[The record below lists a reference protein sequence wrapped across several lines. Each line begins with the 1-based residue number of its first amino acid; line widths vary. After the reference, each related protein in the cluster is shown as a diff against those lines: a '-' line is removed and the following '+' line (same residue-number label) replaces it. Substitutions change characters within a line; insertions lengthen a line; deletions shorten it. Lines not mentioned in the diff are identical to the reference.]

1 MNKEDIKEYFEMF
14 VLNYQPYKDI
24 PEYQAIVKT
33 LIDFYFDHS
42 YNHINLPFKQ
52 AFEQQFIPIEFYNN
66 LLLSIGFPKNIV
78 SLLVEKDKKIL
89 LHSFMDYNRYKGTI
103 DQLRLVG
110 EKFGEDLGIYELF
123 IDLKEIN
130 IVNQKLYT
138 IHNQYYF
145 NLEDVRLYDQLEI
158 NDSLLINND
167 EYIIRDKRYEDEH
180 FRVYLDKIYN
190 GSDYIFEDFMLK
202 RWVFIPEP
210 LYVSPNIAP
219 VVTYLD
225 YERIYQDTKRYFVST
240 EYLTASHKSENLVLP
255 IKSNLLFLD
264 YKKYQDVNSFY
275 NLLAAI
281 FLKEYY
287 NERLVIF
294 FRNGDYSISLGRL
307 YKLWYYVLMKFYN
320 YEIVDDTPTNI
331 VSLDITNPN
340 FDYVINDVEKLLK
353 EYESLID
360 SSGFSIFYHKY
371 ITDKLYITDHQ
382 SSNISFEDYRL
393 ILENEIGTDL
403 INYIDNRIETSS
415 SDIKIYECNHILDE
429 IFNSLITWSVI
440 AKNENIGKNINYFL
454 KILSFITYP
463 LSMSPTYNLIMFLK
477 PYHVEL
483 IKEIS
488 EYLKIRDI
496 GNSAIVKSSIKDFT
510 LKMLQASTFTM
521 SEQILQAITYNTN
534 LNDNAENALIIHGR
548 LYFLSQLIKTLNI
561 VAADLF
567 NVSLEYI
574 REIVNQPNSIHVVFE
589 LHPIIKSLV
598 FALSNANIIL
608 IQNKKEIVNIIDKLD
623 NILINLRPQSQI
635 NTISISPTII
645 NLIDIDSSGYVFSD
659 LDLSINLKTYD
670 DSTLLNPPLE
680 TNKLKTTNV
689 ITHSYNLIK
698 D

>member
-52 AFEQQFIPIEFYNN
+52 AFEEQFIPVEFYDS
-66 LLLSIGFPKNIV
+66 LLLSVGFPKKII
-78 SLLVEKDKKIL
+78 STLVAKDKKIL

-110 EKFGEDLGIYELF
+110 EKFNEEVGIYELF
-123 IDLKEIN
+123 IDLKDIN

-138 IHNQYYF
+138 IHDQYYF

-158 NDSLLINND
+158 NDLLLIDNN
-167 EYIIRDKRYEDEH
+167 EYIIQDKRYEDNH
-180 FRVYLDKIYN
+180 YRIYLDKIYI
-190 GSDYIFEDFMLK
+190 GSDYIIEDFTLK

-210 LYVSPNIAP
+210 IYIAP
-219 VVTYLD
+219 TVVPISTYLD

-240 EYLTASHKSENLVLP
+240 EFLTASHKSENLVLP

-264 YKKYQDVNSFY
+264 YKKYQDVNSFH

-287 NERLVIF
+287 SERLVIF
-294 FRNGDYSISLGRL
+294 FRDGDYSISLGRL

-320 YEIVDDTPTNI
+320 YDFIDKTPVNI
-331 VSLDITNPN
+331 ISLDINNPN
-340 FDYVINDVEKLLK
+340 FDYVIGDVKKLLE
-353 EYESLID
+353 EYDALKD
-360 SSGFSIFYHKY
+360 SAGFSIFYHKY
-371 ITDKLYITDHQ
+371 ITDKLYVIDHED
-382 SSNISFEDYRL
+382 SSISFEDYRTV
-393 ILENEIGTDL
+393 LENEIGIDL
-403 INYIDNRIETSS
+403 INYIDNRIDSS
-415 SDIKIYECNHILDE
+415 SSEIKIYECNYILDE
-429 IFNSLITWSVI
+429 IYNSLLTWSI
-440 AKNENIGKNINYFL
+440 LSRNENIGDNISYFL
-454 KILSFITYP
+454 KIFSFITYP
-463 LSMSPTYNLIMFLK
+463 ITMSPTYNLIMFLK

-496 GNSAIVKSSIKDFT
+496 GNSAIVKSSIREFT
-510 LKMLQASTFTM
+510 IKMLQASTLTL
-521 SEQILQAITYNTN
+521 SEEILQTITYNTN
-534 LNDNAENALIIHGR
+534 LLDNAENALITHGR
-548 LYFLSQLIKTLNI
+548 LYHIDQLIKTLNI
-561 VAADLF
+561 VVADLF
-567 NVSLEYI
+567 NFSVEYI

-598 FALSNANIIL
+598 FALSNASL
-608 IQNKKEIVNIIDKLD
+608 IVEQNKIENIELL
-623 NILINLRPQSQI
+623 NSLENLVINFKKQSQI
-635 NTISISPTII
+635 NTISISPTTI

-670 DSTLLNPPLE
+670 DSTLLNSP
-680 TNKLKTTNV
+680 LKTTNV

>member
-1 MNKEDIKEYFEMF
+1 MNKEDIKEYFELY

-24 PEYQAIVKT
+24 PEFQAIIKT

-52 AFEQQFIPIEFYNN
+52 AFEEQFIPVEFYDS
-66 LLLSIGFPKNIV
+66 LLLSIGFPKKII
-78 SLLVEKDKKIL
+78 SMLVAKDKKIL

-110 EKFGEDLGIYELF
+110 EKFNEEVGIYELF
-123 IDLKEIN
+123 IDLKNIN

-138 IHNQYYF
+138 IHDQYYF

-158 NDSLLINND
+158 NDLLLIDNN
-167 EYIIRDKRYEDEH
+167 EYIIQDKRYEDNNY
-180 FRVYLDKIYN
+180 RIYLDKIYI
-190 GSDYIFEDFMLK
+190 GSDYIIEDFTLK

-210 LYVSPNIAP
+210 IYIAP
-219 VVTYLD
+219 SVVPISTYLD

-240 EYLTASHKSENLVLP
+240 EFLTASHKSENLVLP

-264 YKKYQDVNSFY
+264 YKKYQDVNSFH

-287 NERLVIF
+287 SERLVIF
-294 FRNGDYSISLGRL
+294 FRDGDYSISLGRL

-320 YEIVDDTPTNI
+320 YDFVDKTPVNI
-331 VSLDITNPN
+331 ISLDTSNPN
-340 FDYVINDVEKLLK
+340 FDYVIGDVKKLLE
-353 EYESLID
+353 EYDNLKD
-360 SSGFSIFYHKY
+360 SAGFSIFYHKY
-371 ITDKLYITDHQ
+371 ITDKLYITDHED
-382 SSNISFEDYRL
+382 SSISFEEYR
-393 ILENEIGTDL
+393 IVLENEIGIDL
-403 INYIDNRIETSS
+403 INYIDNRIDSS
-415 SDIKIYECNHILDE
+415 SSEIKIYECNYILDE
-429 IFNSLITWSVI
+429 IYNSLLTWSI
-440 AKNENIGKNINYFL
+440 LSKNENIGGNIGYFL
-454 KILSFITYP
+454 KIFSFITYP
-463 LSMSPTYNLIMFLK
+463 ITMSPTYNLIMFLK

-496 GNSAIVKSSIKDFT
+496 GNSAIVKSSIREFT
-510 LKMLQASTFTM
+510 IKMLQASTLTL
-521 SEQILQAITYNTN
+521 SEEILQTITYNTN
-534 LNDNAENALIIHGR
+534 LTDNAENALITHGR
-548 LYFLSQLIKTLNI
+548 LYHINQLIKTLNI
-561 VAADLF
+561 VVADLF
-567 NVSLEYI
+567 NFSVEYI

-589 LHPIIKSLV
+589 LQPIIKSLV
-598 FALSNANIIL
+598 FALSNASL
-608 IQNKKEIVNIIDKLD
+608 IVEQNKIENIELL
-623 NILINLRPQSQI
+623 NSLENLVINFKKQSQI
-635 NTISISPTII
+635 NTISISPTTI

-670 DSTLLNPPLE
+670 DSTLLNSP
-680 TNKLKTTNV
+680 LKTTNV